1 MFLCPLFFLVEPS
14 FACVFPPLFIFH
26 AIRHD
31 CLRCLVNADS
41 ARRREKG
48 EPRSRTRGVKK
59 GSWGM
64 PSSSSVIASP
74 DAAAAAA
81 SITSK
86 EATTYSSARGCCR
99 SPPSRRLRQR
109 RARRRCEAPWR
120 VCAAEVKEK
129 ERKRERKRAGAR
141 WKRERREKE
150 EKKEVRAKNCRR
162 LSFVKVVGLRLF
174 LSSPLEDL
182 RSPFS
187 LLSHVKKSHAPPRP
201 RQALHCPSQSGSV
214 L

>member
-1 MFLCPLFFLVEPS
+1 MVEPS

-64 PSSSSVIASP
+64 PSSSSVIASL

-129 ERKRERKRAGAR
+129 ERKKESGRSVEERKRR
-141 WKRERREKE
+141 KRGKEGSESEELPMPFIRQSCWTQTFSFFASRRPSISFLTSLTRQ
-150 EKKEVRAKNCRR
+150 KKPCSSAPTP
-162 LSFVKVVGLRLF
+162 GLAL
-174 LSSPLEDL
+174 PLAIE
-182 RSPFS
+182 
-187 LLSHVKKSHAPPRP
+187 
-201 RQALHCPSQSGSV
+201 
-214 L
+214 